1 MFVLGLSSFV
11 FLFMCLFE
19 CFLFPFAFKK
29 ESKHISHHCLNN
41 ARCCSRHQDEDKIV
55 APKVAHVELKTNI
68 LPLLRP
74 QIGYRYLLI
83 YPFLGTSIEGFFF
96 FFFCGGFCH
105 TLKWNSQ
112 GFTCVPHPNPPS
124 HLPLHPF
131 PLGFPSAPGLSAC
144 LMHPTWAGDLFHPR

>member
-1 MFVLGLSSFV
+1 
-11 FLFMCLFE
+11 MCLFE

-96 FFFCGGFCH
+96 FFFLWWILSYIEMKQPRVYMCSP
-105 TLKWNSQ
+105 SQ
-112 GFTCVPHPNPPS
+112 FPLSPPS
-124 HLPLHPF
+124 PPIPSRFSQCTRSERLSHASN
-131 PLGFPSAPGLSAC
+131 LG
-144 LMHPTWAGDLFHPR
+144 W